1 MDTEFVLEESV
12 KDELDSG
19 GETLNLLVPE
29 ANCHVVENATI
40 EKTLEENS
48 GKSIEKE
55 IKPGETE
62 FDWGRNTLHMQRNN
76 VV

>member
-1 MDTEFVLEESV
+1 MLEESV
-12 KDELDSG
+12 KDELDSDD
-19 GETLNLLVPE
+19 ETLSLLVPE
-29 ANCHVVENATI
+29 PNCHVVENATI

-55 IKPGETE
+55 IKPGEIE
-62 FDWGRNTLHMQRNN
+62 FDWGRNILHMQRNN